1 MRREPVGRRPTGIE
15 GPAGG
20 HVHRLG
26 PEGPGAVTRLWRWV
40 RLHPIVLFVVFFSA
54 LAFLGFRD
62 TREQN
67 DKLKEVVAD
76 LEAER
81 VARQVESCEGALAT
95 RVEQEAMWT
104 RILTNAGVDE
114 QSLTILHDGYD
125 NLPSPASC

>member
-1 MRREPVGRRPTGIE
+1 M
-15 GPAGG
+15 
-20 HVHRLG
+20 
-26 PEGPGAVTRLWRWV
+26 TRLWRWV